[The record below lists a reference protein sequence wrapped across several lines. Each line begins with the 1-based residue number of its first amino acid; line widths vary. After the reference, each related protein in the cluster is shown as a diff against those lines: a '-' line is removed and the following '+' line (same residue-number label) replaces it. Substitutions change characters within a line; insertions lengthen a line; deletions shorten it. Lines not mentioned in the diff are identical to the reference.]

1 MLSRT
6 SQTYKEIR
14 ENTELLIKGTVISI
28 DPSMG
33 SSSSMPGWAVYD
45 AGDLVASG
53 TINLQETGGHG
64 IRLNTLHHQLL
75 YLNNRYKPQ
84 VLVFEKIPVSAH
96 GNRSQVSHASLLMAL
111 GVTLAAFPDVPQV
124 GIMPISWKKMVRDTY
139 RKGDEEDAIEM
150 GWIVIKAAMDIEEQ
164 NPKRKYGEPGT
175 DSKKNKRSK

>member
-14 ENTELLIKGTVISI
+14 ENTELLITGRVISI

-33 SSSSMPGWAVYD
+33 SSSSMPGWAVYN
-45 AGDLVASG
+45 AGELVGSG
-53 TINLQETGGHG
+53 IINLQETGGHG
-64 IRLNTLHHQLL
+64 IRLNTLYHQLL
-75 YLNNRYKPQ
+75 YLNTKYEPQ

-96 GNRSQVSHASLLMAL
+96 GGRSQVSHASLLMAL
-111 GVTLAAFPDVPQV
+111 GVTLAAFPLLPQV

-150 GWIVIKAAMDIEEQ
+150 GWIVIKSAMDIEEQ
-164 NPKRKYGEPGT
+164 NPKRKYGDSSKNKKKG
-175 DSKKNKRSK
+175 SKK